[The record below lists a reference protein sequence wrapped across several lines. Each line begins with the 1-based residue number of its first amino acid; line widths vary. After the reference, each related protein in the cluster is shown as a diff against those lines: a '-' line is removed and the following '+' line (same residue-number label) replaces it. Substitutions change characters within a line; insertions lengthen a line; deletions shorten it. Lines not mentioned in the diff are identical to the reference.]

1 MSNRVVDWS
10 TKKSGV
16 KIQGTGEGVPDMN
29 FNETITPIKLKAIE
43 LTQSLY
49 RLNYP
54 AKICSQ
60 SLSRNVII
68 IMN

>member
-16 KIQGTGEGVPDMN
+16 KIQGTGEGVADMN

-43 LTQSLY
+43 LTQSLK
-49 RLNYP
+49 YP